1 MLASHL
7 FFLVSQNH
15 CICAHHLPSRVLFLT
30 SFLEPRV
37 AGPLPLQANLVAANR
52 CFDGMLTA
60 VFHKQCTSERLER
73 LLSNG
78 FFEIPL
84 DFDSDHN
91 HSALAFPGFL
101 PGPTLFVLPHRSA
114 IPFSPSTTCPTT

>member
-7 FFLVSQNH
+7 FFLVSQNR
-15 CICAHHLPSRVLFLT
+15 CIRAHLLPNRVLYLN
-30 SFLEPRV
+30 SFVDPR
-37 AGPLPLQANLVAANR
+37 AGGPFPSHANLGAANR
-52 CFDGMLTA
+52 YLDWMLTA
-60 VFHKQCTSERLER
+60 VSRKQCTSERLER

-91 HSALAFPGFL
+91 HSALAFSGFL
-101 PGPTLFVLPHRSA
+101 PGPTSFVLPHRSA
-114 IPFSPSTTCPTT
+114 IPFSPSSTCPTR